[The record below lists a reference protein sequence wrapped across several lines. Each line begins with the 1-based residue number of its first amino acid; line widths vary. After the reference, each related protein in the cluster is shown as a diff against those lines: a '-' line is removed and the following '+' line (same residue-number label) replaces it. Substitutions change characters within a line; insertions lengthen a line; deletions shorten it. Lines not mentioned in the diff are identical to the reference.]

1 MPRVL
6 VLGSVSY
13 NLMLY
18 TVSPTSLMFF
28 LSCAYFLLMLRSYTQ
43 DEGKYLLSHILRR

>member
-18 TVSPTSLMFF
+18 TVSPHISNGF
-28 LSCAYFLLMLRSYTQ
+28 LIMRLFSSNVALLYSR
-43 DEGKYLLSHILRR
+43 